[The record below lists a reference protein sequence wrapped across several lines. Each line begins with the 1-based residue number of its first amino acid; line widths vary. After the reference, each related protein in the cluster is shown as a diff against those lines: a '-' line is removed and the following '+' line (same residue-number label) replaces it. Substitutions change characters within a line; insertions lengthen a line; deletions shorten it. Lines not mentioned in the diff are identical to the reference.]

1 MKDTFGINISGPSE
15 LAQKIRTNSTL
26 AVYLAKRF
34 GMAVTNLQSN
44 MITRLANELSSG
56 NPDEVSEKV
65 LRPIAKGLKDVSKGF
80 DKSSQSIYNTDYF
93 NQSSR
98 GGGSRRRRQA
108 TTTRRK
114 YLKDPKQFNR
124 YISKLRK
131 KTAKKELELLKSIQE
146 IKNM

>member
-1 MKDTFGINISGPSE
+1 
-15 LAQKIRTNSTL
+15 
-26 AVYLAKRF
+26 
-34 GMAVTNLQSN
+34 
-44 MITRLANELSSG
+44 
-56 NPDEVSEKV
+56 VSEKV

-80 DKSSQSIYNTDYF
+80 KKSSQSVYENPEYF
-93 NQSSR
+93 NQGSR
-98 GGGSRRRRQA
+98 GGGSRRRRRQA

>member
-1 MKDTFGINISGPSE
+1 
-15 LAQKIRTNSTL
+15 
-26 AVYLAKRF
+26 
-34 GMAVTNLQSN
+34 

-80 DKSSQSIYNTDYF
+80 KKSSQSVYENPEYF
-93 NQSSR
+93 NQGSNSGGVT

-108 TTTRRK
+108 TTRRK

-146 IKNM
+146 IKNK

>member
-1 MKDTFGINISGPSE
+1 M
-15 LAQKIRTNSTL
+15 
-26 AVYLAKRF
+26 
-34 GMAVTNLQSN
+34 
-44 MITRLANELSSG
+44 
-56 NPDEVSEKV
+56 SEKV
-65 LRPIAKGLKDVSKGF
+65 LRPIAKGLKDVSKDF
-80 DKSSQSIYNTDYF
+80 DKSSQSIYKTDYF
-93 NQSSR
+93 NQGSR
-98 GGGSRRRRQA
+98 GGGSRRRRRQA